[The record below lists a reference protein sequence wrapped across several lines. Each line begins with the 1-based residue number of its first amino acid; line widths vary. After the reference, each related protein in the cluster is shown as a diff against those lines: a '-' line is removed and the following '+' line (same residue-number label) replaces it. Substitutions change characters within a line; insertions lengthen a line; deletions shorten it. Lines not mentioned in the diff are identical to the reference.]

1 MAAPP
6 TITAPASGAGCFHC
20 AEALPAQPSH
30 LDLDGAQRA
39 FCCAGCAQAALFIR
53 DQGLLDYY
61 RLRQAQGSRAD
72 ADTDYSIWDRADLLA
87 EHSRETADGREVT
100 VLTDGMRCAACA
112 WLIDRALRNE
122 PGLREVQANAVTGRI
137 RLRWDP
143 ARQPLSALLKRLA
156 LLGYPP
162 HLAPDAAHE
171 AARLRE
177 RRSMVL
183 RLGVAGLAS
192 LQAMMFAEALYLDF
206 NNEMPLATRDF
217 FRWIAFLVSTP
228 VVFYAGWPF
237 IAGMLRELPAR
248 RLGMDTLIASS
259 VLLAYGASLVETL
272 RGGAHVWFD
281 AAVMF
286 VFLLLAARALEQF
299 ARRRASAMVDQ
310 LARARPAVARRLRA
324 DGSLES
330 VPLAALAVGDRLQI
344 GAGEAL
350 PADGLLLDDGEF
362 DEALLSGESRPV
374 AREAGSPAFAGSHC
388 LGRPVRL
395 QVTGTGPQTRLSQ
408 LTRLVETAQ
417 NARPPLAEASEALSG
432 HFVAALFAV
441 AALVFVGWLQVAPE
455 RAFEVALA
463 VLVVSCPCAL
473 SLAIPAGLAVAHGA
487 LARLGVLS
495 LRADAIDRLAGVDCV
510 VLDKTGT
517 LTVGRPRIIAE
528 RTFAGLD
535 VGAARRIAAA
545 LERDTGH
552 PLATAFERH
561 ADGAVASAVDV
572 VIGRGVAGTVDGRRY
587 RLGRADFAAGRAD
600 DGAIWLGDGA
610 LALARFELADPLR
623 DDAGAAMAA
632 LHAQGI
638 EVEIASGDAE
648 AAVAAV
654 AKRLGIARWQSRM
667 TPEQK
672 LARVHALQQTGRH
685 VAMVGDG
692 INDAPVLA
700 GADVSLALGGGAAL
714 AHRAAD
720 LVLSGSQLV
729 RLPQAIVLAR
739 RTRRVLRQ
747 NFGWAI
753 AYNVIALPFAAAG
766 LVTPW
771 LAALGMA
778 GSSLLVTLNALRL
791 GAGAAA
797 APAPLSAGT
806 PPPVDATQSGAVA

>member
-1 MAAPP
+1 MHADAAAIAGAA
-6 TITAPASGAGCFHC
+6 TLPAAGGCFHC
-20 AEALPAQPSH
+20 ADALPSRPAE
-30 LDLDGAQRA
+30 LEIDGAPRA
-39 FCCAGCAQAALFIR
+39 FCCPGCAQAALFIR

-61 RLRQAQGSRAD
+61 RLRQAQGSRAE
-72 ADTDYSIWDRADLLA
+72 ADTDYRVWDRADLLA

-100 VLTDGMRCAACA
+100 LLTDGMRCAACA

-143 ARQPLSALLKRLA
+143 ARQPLSALLQRLA

-177 RRSMVL
+177 RRSMIM
-183 RLGVAGLAS
+183 RLGVAGLGS

-206 NNEMPLATRDF
+206 DNAMPLATRDF

-228 VVFYAGWPF
+228 VVFYSGWPF
-237 IAGMLRELPAR
+237 IAGMLRELSLR
-248 RLGMDTLIASS
+248 RLGMDTLIAGS

-272 RGGAHVWFD
+272 RGGSHVWFD

-286 VFLLLAARALEQF
+286 VLLLLGARALEQF
-299 ARRRASAMVDQ
+299 ARRRANAGVEQ
-310 LARARPAVARRLRA
+310 LARARPAIARRLRA

-330 VPLAALAVGDRLQI
+330 VPLAALAIGDRLQI

-350 PADGLLLDDGEF
+350 PADGRLLDAGEF
-362 DEALLSGESRPV
+362 DEALLSGESHPV
-374 AREAGSPAFAGSHC
+374 AREAGATAYAGSHC

-395 QVTGTGPQTRLSQ
+395 EVSATGPQTRLSTLVQ
-408 LTRLVETAQ
+408 LVERAQ
-417 NARPPLAEASEALSG
+417 DARPPLAEASEALTG
-432 HFVAALFAV
+432 QFVTALLLIAAAV
-441 AALVFVGWLQVAPE
+441 FLAWLQFAPE
-455 RAFEVALA
+455 RAFEVMLA
-463 VLVVSCPCAL
+463 VLVISCPCAL

-487 LARLGVLS
+487 LARIGVLS
-495 LRADAIDRLAGVDCV
+495 LRPDAIDRLAGVDTV
-510 VLDKTGT
+510 LLDKTGT
-517 LTVGRPRIIAE
+517 LTVGKPRIVAQQCHGE
-528 RTFAGLD
+528 LD
-535 VGAARRIAAA
+535 PAAARRIAAA
-545 LERDTGH
+545 LERDSGH
-552 PLATAFERH
+552 PLAAAF
-561 ADGAVASAVDV
+561 AGDPGDALASAVELIV
-572 VIGRGVAGTVDGRRY
+572 GRGVTGTVDGRRY

-610 LALARFELADPLR
+610 CALARFELADPLR
-623 DDAGAAMAA
+623 EDAAAAIA
-632 LHAQGI
+632 TLAAQGI
-638 EVEIASGDAE
+638 AVEIASGDAE
-648 AAVAAV
+648 AAVAEV
-654 AKRLGIARWQSRM
+654 AGLLGIGRWQARM
-667 TPEQK
+667 SPEEK
-672 LARVHALQQTGRH
+672 LARVHALQRSGRH

-720 LVLSGSQLV
+720 LVLSGSQLL
-729 RLPQAIVLAR
+729 RLPQAIALAR

-747 NFGWAI
+747 NFAWAI
-753 AYNVIALPFAAAG
+753 AYNVLALPFAAAG

-771 LAALGMA
+771 VAALGMA

-791 GAGAAA
+791 GA
-797 APAPLSAGT
+797 APAPA
-806 PPPVDATQSGAVA
+806 ATGNAENQAHPA